1 MSVALIGAEASQSA
15 DLLLLEAD
23 PDHHDLLLEEVGSDH
38 VLSLHEAHDLLLE
51 LLLLLLPSH
60 QVDSPLVS
68 LELGSQSLYQPLLE
82 DLLLFDD
89 LALLPDFDADELLI
103 DVNDPALHGLVLT
116 AVVLDAAGS
125 VPCVVVLG
133 ANAKFGVHNQ

>member
-1 MSVALIGAEASQSA
+1 MNTSLSRVRTLATSNPHRPPKAVT
-15 DLLLLEAD
+15 
-23 PDHHDLLLEEVGSDH
+23 HDLLF
-38 VLSLHEAHDLLLE
+38 E

-60 QVDSPLVS
+60 QVDSPPVS

-89 LALLPDFDADELLI
+89 LEEPMALLPDLDTDELLI

-133 ANAKFGVHNQ
+133 ATAKFRVHNQ